1 MKTILIANQKG
12 GCGKTLVVDELAFSF
27 DRTDVKYSLYDLDG
41 QGGIIYEP
49 KVIDDAD
56 YAIVDTPGYISDNLG
71 ELIQGADLIII
82 PTRTTYKDIPTL
94 QTMLE
99 LIEQNGKSSDT
110 MFIFNAWNRFNAA
123 AAFEDW
129 FKTVRD
135 GRHVSIIPQ
144 SEEFAKAGMY
154 GKSVVEYSPRS
165 KKLNDYS
172 YIHQRIINIE
182 KWKFEAFEGLVYPSS
197 QSNYELVKEM
207 MSQSEVYVFE
217 VDKMIQGFVG
227 LNDEYIE
234 GIFVSDEMQSCGI
247 GKLLLDYIK
256 DKKVRL
262 QLNVYQ
268 KNARAIS
275 FYQREGFIIRCEGL
289 DEATGEK
296 EYTML
301 WKQK

>member
-41 QGGIIYEP
+41 QGGIIHGP

-110 MFIFNAWNRFNAA
+110 MFIFNAWNRYNVA

-154 GKSVVEYSPRS
+154 GKSVVEYAPRS
-165 KKLNDYS
+165 KAALMTCKT
-172 YIHQRIINIE
+172 INEI
-182 KWKFEAFEGLVYPSS
+182 
-197 QSNYELVKEM
+197 
-207 MSQSEVYVFE
+207 
-217 VDKMIQGFVG
+217 
-227 LNDEYIE
+227 
-234 GIFVSDEMQSCGI
+234 
-247 GKLLLDYIK
+247 
-256 DKKVRL
+256 RL
-262 QLNVYQ
+262 Q
-268 KNARAIS
+268 I
-275 FYQREGFIIRCEGL
+275 GL
-289 DEATGEK
+289 PQE
-296 EYTML
+296 
-301 WKQK
+301 

>member
-41 QGGIIYEP
+41 QGGIIHEP

-56 YAIVDTPGYISDNLG
+56 YAIVDTPGYIS
-71 ELIQGADLIII
+71 
-82 PTRTTYKDIPTL
+82 
-94 QTMLE
+94 
-99 LIEQNGKSSDT
+99 
-110 MFIFNAWNRFNAA
+110 
-123 AAFEDW
+123 
-129 FKTVRD
+129 
-135 GRHVSIIPQ
+135 
-144 SEEFAKAGMY
+144 
-154 GKSVVEYSPRS
+154 
-165 KKLNDYS
+165 
-172 YIHQRIINIE
+172 
-182 KWKFEAFEGLVYPSS
+182 
-197 QSNYELVKEM
+197 
-207 MSQSEVYVFE
+207 
-217 VDKMIQGFVG
+217 
-227 LNDEYIE
+227 
-234 GIFVSDEMQSCGI
+234 
-247 GKLLLDYIK
+247 

-275 FYQREGFIIRCEGL
+275 FYQREEFIIRCEGL

>member
-12 GCGKTLVVDELAFSF
+12 GCGKTLVADELAFSF
-27 DRTDVKYSLYDLDG
+27 DRTGVKYSLYDLDG
-41 QGGIIYEP
+41 QGGIIHEP

-129 FKTVRD
+129 FKIVRD

-154 GKSVVEYSPRS
+154 GKSVVEYAPRS
-165 KKLNDYS
+165 NAALMTRKTMNE
-172 YIHQRIINIE
+172 I
-182 KWKFEAFEGLVYPSS
+182 
-197 QSNYELVKEM
+197 
-207 MSQSEVYVFE
+207 
-217 VDKMIQGFVG
+217 
-227 LNDEYIE
+227 
-234 GIFVSDEMQSCGI
+234 
-247 GKLLLDYIK
+247 
-256 DKKVRL
+256 RL
-262 QLNVYQ
+262 Q
-268 KNARAIS
+268 I
-275 FYQREGFIIRCEGL
+275 GL
-289 DEATGEK
+289 PQE
-296 EYTML
+296 
-301 WKQK
+301 